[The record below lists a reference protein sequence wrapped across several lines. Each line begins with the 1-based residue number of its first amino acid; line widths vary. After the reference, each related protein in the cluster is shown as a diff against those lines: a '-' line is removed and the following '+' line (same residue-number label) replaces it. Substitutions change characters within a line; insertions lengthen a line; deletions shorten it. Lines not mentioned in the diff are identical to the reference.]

1 MSSKWPS
8 TLRIAR
14 AANERMP
21 NVAPGMFDLSGRVA
35 ILTGGAGLLGRQ
47 YSRTLASAGAKVV
60 IADLD
65 GDRAA
70 ETADATSRETGSEA
84 VGVPVDVTIRKDVD
98 RMVATAR
105 ERWGRVDI
113 LINNAAIDPKF
124 DADVADQN
132 AKTFEEYPQS
142 LWDKSLDVNLTG
154 AFLCSQAV
162 GRVMMAARRGV
173 VVNISSTYGVV
184 APDQRLYQRDGE
196 EQQTLFKPAAYAVT
210 KAGIA
215 HLTRYLA
222 TYWAKYNIRVN
233 TLSPHGIYNSQDEQF
248 VRRYAERSPLGRM
261 ARPDEM
267 NGPLLFL
274 VSDASSYMTGANL
287 IVDGG
292 WTAW

>member
-1 MSSKWPS
+1 
-8 TLRIAR
+8 
-14 AANERMP
+14 MP
-21 NVAPGMFDLSGRVA
+21 DNLPAVFDLTGRVA

-47 YSRTLASAGAKVV
+47 YSRTLAEAGAKVL

-65 GDRAA
+65 ADRAA
-70 ETADATSRETGSEA
+70 EAAQATMRETGGEA
-84 VGVPVDVTIRKDVD
+84 VGLPVDVTSASDVG
-98 RMVATAR
+98 RMVVFAR
-105 ERWGRVDI
+105 ERWGRIDI

-124 DADVADQN
+124 DAGVADQQ
-132 AKTFEEYPQS
+132 ARTFEDYPLA
-142 LWDKSLDVNLTG
+142 LWQRSLDVNLTG

-162 GRVMMAARRGV
+162 GRVMAAARRGV

-184 APDQRLYQRDGE
+184 APDQRLYCRDGE
-196 EQQTLFKPAAYAVT
+196 ERQRLFKPAAYAVT

-222 TYWAKYNIRVN
+222 TYWAPYNIRVN
-233 TLSPHGIYNSQDEQF
+233 TLTPHGVFNAHDEQF
-248 VRRYAERSPLGRM
+248 VRRYADRCPMGRM

-274 VSDASSYMTGANL
+274 VSDASSYMTGSNL
-287 IVDGG
+287 VVDGG